1 MTILEIIAGPAIGAV
16 IGYCTNYIAVK
27 MLFRPLK
34 PIKIGNRTLPFT
46 PGIIPKGQ
54 GRMAKALGQ
63 AVGEHLLTKEDF
75 EKMLLSEDIKNAVVD
90 AVSRKAEKLKHTDAS
105 LEEFLSQYTGQ
116 EEYDLMRDK
125 LEDYITEK
133 ITEKITEGV
142 EKLDIGAI
150 IVEEGTKEIKEKF
163 KGGMLSMFL
172 NDELIQSVAAP
183 IGKKVDDYIK
193 ENGEEKIRPAVVAQL
208 AAAESK
214 SVAEWTELLPV
225 SDKKLRQIVDNIYVR
240 FVNEKAEELAEK
252 FHVAEI
258 VEEKINAMDV
268 LELENLLLGIMK
280 KELNAVVSLGAVI
293 GFVLGLLNIWI

>member
-27 MLFRPLK
+27 MLFRSLK
-34 PIKIGNRTLPFT
+34 PVRIGNKTLPFT

-54 GRMAKALGQ
+54 GRMARALGQ

-90 AVSRKAEKLKHTDAS
+90 AVLQKVEKLKGTESS
-105 LEEFLSQYTGQ
+105 LEEFLLQYTGQ

-133 ITEKITEGV
+133 ITEGV
-142 EKLDIGAI
+142 ENLDIGAI

-172 NDELIQSVAAP
+172 NDDLIQSVATP
-183 IGKKVDDYIK
+183 IGNKVDEYIK

-208 AAAESK
+208 AAAENK
-214 SVAEWTELLPV
+214 SVAQWVEIFPV
-225 SDKKLRQIVDNIYVR
+225 SDKKLRQIIENIYVK

-293 GFVLGLLNIWI
+293 GFILGLLNIWI

>member
-34 PIKIGNRTLPFT
+34 PVKIGNKTLPFT

-54 GRMAKALGQ
+54 GRIARALGQ

-90 AVSRKAEKLKHTDAS
+90 AVLQKIEKLKDTEAS

-133 ITEKITEGV
+133 ITEGV
-142 EKLDIGAI
+142 ENLDIGAI

-172 NDELIQSVAAP
+172 NDDLIQSVATP
-183 IGKKVDDYIK
+183 IGNKVDEYIK
-193 ENGEEKIRPAVVAQL
+193 ENGEEKIRPAVVAQM
-208 AAAESK
+208 AAAENK
-214 SVAEWTELLPV
+214 SVAQWVENFPV
-225 SDKKLRQIVDNIYVR
+225 SDKKFRQIIENIYVK

-293 GFVLGLLNIWI
+293 GFILGLLNIWI

>member
-34 PIKIGNRTLPFT
+34 PVKIGNKTLPFT

-54 GRMAKALGQ
+54 GRMARALGQ

-90 AVSRKAEKLKHTDAS
+90 AVLQKIEKLKDTEAS
-105 LEEFLSQYTGQ
+105 LVEFLSQYTGQ

-133 ITEKITEGV
+133 ITEGV
-142 EKLDIGAI
+142 ENLDIGAI

-172 NDELIQSVAAP
+172 NDDLIQSVATP
-183 IGKKVDDYIK
+183 IGNKVDEYIK

-208 AAAESK
+208 AAAENK
-214 SVAEWTELLPV
+214 SVAQWVEIFPV
-225 SDKKLRQIVDNIYVR
+225 SDKKFRQIIENIYVK

-293 GFVLGLLNIWI
+293 GFILGLLNIWI

>member
-34 PIKIGNRTLPFT
+34 PVKIGNKTLPFT

-54 GRMAKALGQ
+54 GRMARALGL

-90 AVSRKAEKLKHTDAS
+90 AVLQKIEKLKDTEAS

-133 ITEKITEGV
+133 ITEGV
-142 EKLDIGAI
+142 ENLDVGAI
-150 IVEEGTKEIKEKF
+150 IVEEGT
-163 KGGMLSMFL
+163 
-172 NDELIQSVAAP
+172 
-183 IGKKVDDYIK
+183 
-193 ENGEEKIRPAVVAQL
+193 
-208 AAAESK
+208 
-214 SVAEWTELLPV
+214 
-225 SDKKLRQIVDNIYVR
+225 
-240 FVNEKAEELAEK
+240 
-252 FHVAEI
+252 
-258 VEEKINAMDV
+258 
-268 LELENLLLGIMK
+268 
-280 KELNAVVSLGAVI
+280 
-293 GFVLGLLNIWI
+293 

>member
-34 PIKIGNRTLPFT
+34 PVKIGNKTLPFT

-54 GRMAKALGQ
+54 GRMARALGQ

-90 AVSRKAEKLKHTDAS
+90 AVLQKIEKLKDTEAS

-133 ITEKITEGV
+133 ITEGV
-142 EKLDIGAI
+142 ENLDVGAI
-150 IVEEGTKEIKEKF
+150 IVEEGTKKIKEKF

-172 NDELIQSVAAP
+172 NDDLIQSVATP
-183 IGKKVDDYIK
+183 IGNKVDEYIK

-208 AAAESK
+208 AAAENK
-214 SVAEWTELLPV
+214 SVAQWVEIFPV
-225 SDKKLRQIVDNIYVR
+225 SDKKFRQIIENIYVK

-293 GFVLGLLNIWI
+293 GFILGLLNIWI

>member
-34 PIKIGNRTLPFT
+34 PVKIGNKTLPFT

-54 GRMAKALGQ
+54 GRMARALGQ

-75 EKMLLSEDIKNAVVD
+75 EKMLFSEDIKNAVVD
-90 AVSRKAEKLKHTDAS
+90 AVLQKIEKLKDTEAS

-133 ITEKITEGV
+133 ITEGV
-142 EKLDIGAI
+142 ENLDIGAI

-172 NDELIQSVAAP
+172 NDDLIQSVATP
-183 IGKKVDDYIK
+183 IGNKVDEYIK

-208 AAAESK
+208 AAAENK
-214 SVAEWTELLPV
+214 SVAQWVEIFPV
-225 SDKKLRQIVDNIYVR
+225 SDKKFRQIIENIYVK

-293 GFVLGLLNIWI
+293 GFILGLLNIWI

>member
-34 PIKIGNRTLPFT
+34 PVKIGNKTLPFT

-54 GRMAKALGQ
+54 GRMARALGQ

-90 AVSRKAEKLKHTDAS
+90 AVLQKIEKLKDTEAS
-105 LEEFLSQYTGQ
+105 LEEFLLQYTGQ

-133 ITEKITEGV
+133 ITEGV
-142 EKLDIGAI
+142 ENLDVGAI

-172 NDELIQSVAAP
+172 NDDLIQSVATP
-183 IGKKVDDYIK
+183 IGNKVDEYIK

-208 AAAESK
+208 AAAENK
-214 SVAEWTELLPV
+214 SVAQWVEIFPV
-225 SDKKLRQIVDNIYVR
+225 SDKKFRQIIENIYVK

-293 GFVLGLLNIWI
+293 GFILGLLNIWI

>member
-133 ITEKITEGV
+133 ITEGV

-172 NDELIQSVAAP
+172 NDDLIQSVATP
-183 IGKKVDDYIK
+183 IGNKVDEYIK
-193 ENGEEKIRPAVVAQL
+193 ENGEEKIRSAVVAQL
-208 AAAESK
+208 AAAENK
-214 SVAEWTELLPV
+214 SMAQWVEIFPV
-225 SDKKLRQIVDNIYVR
+225 SDKKFCQIIENIYVK

-293 GFVLGLLNIWI
+293 GFILGLLNIWI

>member
-214 SVAEWTELLPV
+214 SVAEWIELLPV
-225 SDKKLRQIVDNIYVR
+225 SDKKLRQIVENIYVK

>member
-34 PIKIGNRTLPFT
+34 PVKIGNKTLPFT

-54 GRMAKALGQ
+54 GRMARALGQ

-90 AVSRKAEKLKHTDAS
+90 AVLQKIEKLKDTEAS

-133 ITEKITEGV
+133 ITEGV
-142 EKLDIGAI
+142 ENLDVGAI

-172 NDELIQSVAAP
+172 NDDLIQSVATP
-183 IGKKVDDYIK
+183 IGNKVDEYIK
-193 ENGEEKIRPAVVAQL
+193 ENVEEKIRPAVVAQL
-208 AAAESK
+208 AAAENK
-214 SVAEWTELLPV
+214 SVAQWVEIFPV
-225 SDKKLRQIVDNIYVR
+225 SDKKFRQIIENIYVK

-293 GFVLGLLNIWI
+293 GFILGLLNIWI

>member
-1 MTILEIIAGPAIGAV
+1 M
-16 IGYCTNYIAVK
+16 
-27 MLFRPLK
+27 
-34 PIKIGNRTLPFT
+34 
-46 PGIIPKGQ
+46 
-54 GRMAKALGQ
+54 
-63 AVGEHLLTKEDF
+63 GEHLLTKEDF

-125 LEDYITEK
+125 LEDY

-214 SVAEWTELLPV
+214 SVAEWIELLPV
-225 SDKKLRQIVDNIYVR
+225 SDKKLRQIVENIYVK

>member
-34 PIKIGNRTLPFT
+34 PVKIGNKTLPFT

-54 GRMAKALGQ
+54 GRMARALGQ

-90 AVSRKAEKLKHTDAS
+90 AVLQKIEKLKDTEAS

-125 LEDYITEK
+125 LKDY

-142 EKLDIGAI
+142 ENLDIGAI

-172 NDELIQSVAAP
+172 NDDLIQSVATP
-183 IGKKVDDYIK
+183 IGNKVDEYIK

-208 AAAESK
+208 AAAENK
-214 SVAEWTELLPV
+214 SVAQWVEIFPV
-225 SDKKLRQIVDNIYVR
+225 SDKKFRQIIENIYVK

-293 GFVLGLLNIWI
+293 GFILGLLNIWI

>member
-34 PIKIGNRTLPFT
+34 PVKIGNKTLPFT

-54 GRMAKALGQ
+54 GRMARALGQ

-90 AVSRKAEKLKHTDAS
+90 AVLQKIEKLKDTETS

-133 ITEKITEGV
+133 ITEGV
-142 EKLDIGAI
+142 ENLDIGAI

-172 NDELIQSVAAP
+172 NDDLIQSVATP
-183 IGKKVDDYIK
+183 IGNKVDEYIK

-208 AAAESK
+208 AAAENK
-214 SVAEWTELLPV
+214 SVAQWVEIFPV
-225 SDKKLRQIVDNIYVR
+225 SDKKFRQIIENIYVK

-293 GFVLGLLNIWI
+293 GFILGLLNIWI

>member
-34 PIKIGNRTLPFT
+34 PVKIGNKTLPFT

-54 GRMAKALGQ
+54 GRMARALGQ

-90 AVSRKAEKLKHTDAS
+90 AVLQKIEKLKDTEAS

-133 ITEKITEGV
+133 ITEGV
-142 EKLDIGAI
+142 ENLDIGAI

-172 NDELIQSVAAP
+172 NDDLIQSVATP
-183 IGKKVDDYIK
+183 IGNKVDEYIK

-208 AAAESK
+208 AAAENK
-214 SVAEWTELLPV
+214 SVAQWVEIFPV
-225 SDKKLRQIVDNIYVR
+225 SDKKFRQIIENIYVK

-258 VEEKINAMDV
+258 VEGKINAMDV

-293 GFVLGLLNIWI
+293 GFILGLLNIWI

>member
-34 PIKIGNRTLPFT
+34 PVKIGNKTLPFT

-54 GRMAKALGQ
+54 GRMARALGQ

-75 EKMLLSEDIKNAVVD
+75 KKMLLSEDIKNAVVD
-90 AVSRKAEKLKHTDAS
+90 AVLQKIEKLKDTEAS

-133 ITEKITEGV
+133 ITEGV
-142 EKLDIGAI
+142 ENLDIGAI

-172 NDELIQSVAAP
+172 NDDLIQSVATP
-183 IGKKVDDYIK
+183 IGNKVDEYIK

-208 AAAESK
+208 AAAENK
-214 SVAEWTELLPV
+214 SVAQWVEIFPV
-225 SDKKLRQIVDNIYVR
+225 SDKKFHQIIENIYVK

-293 GFVLGLLNIWI
+293 GFILGLLNIWI

>member
-34 PIKIGNRTLPFT
+34 PVKIGNKTLPFT

-54 GRMAKALGQ
+54 GRMARALGQ

-90 AVSRKAEKLKHTDAS
+90 AVLQKIEKLKDTEAS

-133 ITEKITEGV
+133 ITEGV
-142 EKLDIGAI
+142 ENLDIGAI

-172 NDELIQSVAAP
+172 NDDLIQSVATP
-183 IGKKVDDYIK
+183 IGNKVDEYIK

-208 AAAESK
+208 AAAENK
-214 SVAEWTELLPV
+214 SVAQWVEIFPV
-225 SDKKLRQIVDNIYVR
+225 SDKKFRQIIENIYVK

-258 VEEKINAMDV
+258 VEEKINAMNV

-293 GFVLGLLNIWI
+293 GFILGLLNIWI

>member
-1 MTILEIIAGPAIGAV
+1 MAILEIIAGPAIGAV

-34 PIKIGNRTLPFT
+34 PVKIGSKTLPFT

-54 GRMAKALGQ
+54 SRMAKALGQ

-75 EKMLLSEDIKNAVVD
+75 EKILLSEDIKNTVVD
-90 AVSRKAEKLKHTDAS
+90 AVLQKIEKIKTTDVS

-116 EEYDLMRDK
+116 EEYDFMRDR
-125 LEDYITEK
+125 LEDCITKK
-133 ITEKITEGV
+133 IAEGI

-150 IVEEGTKEIKEKF
+150 IVEEGKKEIKEKF
-163 KGGMLSMFL
+163 KGGMISMFL

-183 IGKKVDDYIK
+183 IGKKVDEYIK
-193 ENGEEKIRPAVVAQL
+193 ENGEEKIRPEVVAQM
-208 AAAESK
+208 AMVGNQ
-214 SVAEWTELLPV
+214 SVCQWVEMLSITNQ
-225 SDKKLRQIVDNIYVR
+225 RIYQIVENVYVK
-240 FVNEKAEELAEK
+240 FVNEKAQEMAEK
-252 FHVAEI
+252 FHVAEV

-280 KELNAVVSLGAVI
+280 KELNAVVNLGAFI

>member
-34 PIKIGNRTLPFT
+34 PVKIGNKTLPFT

-54 GRMAKALGQ
+54 GRMARALGQ

-75 EKMLLSEDIKNAVVD
+75 EKMLLSEDIKNAIVD
-90 AVSRKAEKLKHTDAS
+90 AVSQKVEKLKDTEIS
-105 LEEFLSQYTGQ
+105 LEAFLSQYTGQ

-133 ITEKITEGV
+133 ITEGV
-142 EKLDIGAI
+142 ENLDIGAI

-172 NDELIQSVAAP
+172 NDDLIQSVATP
-183 IGKKVDDYIK
+183 IGNKVDEYIK

-208 AAAESK
+208 AAAENK
-214 SVAEWTELLPV
+214 SVAQWAELLPV
-225 SDKKLRQIVDNIYVR
+225 SDKKICQIVESIYVK

-293 GFVLGLLNIWI
+293 GFLLGLLNIWI

>member
-34 PIKIGNRTLPFT
+34 PVKIGNKTLPFT

-54 GRMAKALGQ
+54 GRMARALGQ

-90 AVSRKAEKLKHTDAS
+90 AVLQKIEKLKDTEAS

-125 LEDYITEK
+125 LEDYITEN
-133 ITEKITEGV
+133 ITEGV
-142 EKLDIGAI
+142 ENLDVGAI

-172 NDELIQSVAAP
+172 NDDLIQSVATP
-183 IGKKVDDYIK
+183 IGNKVDEYIK
-193 ENGEEKIRPAVVAQL
+193 ENGEEKIRPAVVAQR
-208 AAAESK
+208 AAAENK
-214 SVAEWTELLPV
+214 SVAQWVEIFPV
-225 SDKKLRQIVDNIYVR
+225 SDKKFRQIIENIYVK

-293 GFVLGLLNIWI
+293 GFILGLLNIWI

>member
-34 PIKIGNRTLPFT
+34 PVKIGNKTLPFT

-75 EKMLLSEDIKNAVVD
+75 EKMLLSDDIKNAVVD
-90 AVSRKAEKLKHTDAS
+90 AVSQKAEKLRVADIP

-133 ITEKITEGV
+133 ITEGV

-150 IVEEGTKEIKEKF
+150 IVEEGTKEVKERF
-163 KGGMLSMFL
+163 KGGMLAMFL
-172 NDELIQSVAAP
+172 NDDLIQSVAAP
-183 IGKKVDDYIK
+183 IGKKVDEYIK
-193 ENGEEKIRPAVVAQL
+193 ENGEEKIRPAVVAQM

-214 SVAEWTELLPV
+214 TVAQWAEVIPV
-225 SDKKLRQIVDNIYVR
+225 SDKKICQIVENVYVK

-293 GFVLGLLNIWI
+293 GFILGLLNIWI

>member
-34 PIKIGNRTLPFT
+34 PVKIGNKTLPFT

-54 GRMAKALGQ
+54 GRMARALGQ
-63 AVGEHLLTKEDF
+63 AVGEYLLTKEDF

-90 AVSRKAEKLKHTDAS
+90 AVLQKIEKLKDTEAS

-133 ITEKITEGV
+133 ITEGV
-142 EKLDIGAI
+142 ENLDIGAI

-172 NDELIQSVAAP
+172 NDDLIQSVATP
-183 IGKKVDDYIK
+183 IGNKVDEYIK

-208 AAAESK
+208 AAAENK
-214 SVAEWTELLPV
+214 SVAQWVEIFPV
-225 SDKKLRQIVDNIYVR
+225 SDKKFRQIIENIYVK

-293 GFVLGLLNIWI
+293 GFILGLLNIWI

>member
-34 PIKIGNRTLPFT
+34 PVKIGNKTLPFT

-54 GRMAKALGQ
+54 GRMARALGQ

-75 EKMLLSEDIKNAVVD
+75 EKMLFSEDIKNAVVD
-90 AVSRKAEKLKHTDAS
+90 AVLQKIEKLKDTEAS

-133 ITEKITEGV
+133 ITEGV
-142 EKLDIGAI
+142 ENLDIGAI

-172 NDELIQSVAAP
+172 NDDLIQSVATP
-183 IGKKVDDYIK
+183 IGNKVDEYIK

-208 AAAESK
+208 AAAENK
-214 SVAEWTELLPV
+214 SVAQWVEIFPV
-225 SDKKLRQIVDNIYVR
+225 SDKKFHQIIENIYVK

-293 GFVLGLLNIWI
+293 GFILGLLNIWI

>member
-34 PIKIGNRTLPFT
+34 PVKIGNKTLPFT

-54 GRMAKALGQ
+54 GRMARALGQ

-75 EKMLLSEDIKNAVVD
+75 EKMLFSEDIKNAVVD
-90 AVSRKAEKLKHTDAS
+90 AVLQKIEKLKDTEAS

-133 ITEKITEGV
+133 ITEGV
-142 EKLDIGAI
+142 ENLDIGAI

-172 NDELIQSVAAP
+172 NDDLIQSVATP
-183 IGKKVDDYIK
+183 IGNKVDEYIK

-208 AAAESK
+208 AAAENK
-214 SVAEWTELLPV
+214 SVAQWVEIFPV
-225 SDKKLRQIVDNIYVR
+225 SDK

-293 GFVLGLLNIWI
+293 GFILGLLNIWI

>member
-225 SDKKLRQIVDNIYVR
+225 SDKKLRQIVENIYVK

-252 FHVAEI
+252 FYVAEI

>member
-34 PIKIGNRTLPFT
+34 PVKIGNKTLPFT

-54 GRMAKALGQ
+54 GRMARALGQ

-75 EKMLLSEDIKNAVVD
+75 EKMLLSEDIKNAVLD
-90 AVSRKAEKLKHTDAS
+90 AVLQKIEKLKDTEAS
-105 LEEFLSQYTGQ
+105 LEKFLSQYTGQ

-133 ITEKITEGV
+133 ITEGV
-142 EKLDIGAI
+142 ENLDIGAI

-172 NDELIQSVAAP
+172 NDDLIQSVATP
-183 IGKKVDDYIK
+183 IGNKVDEYIK

-208 AAAESK
+208 AAAENK
-214 SVAEWTELLPV
+214 SVAQWVEIFPV
-225 SDKKLRQIVDNIYVR
+225 SDKKFRQIIENIYVK

-293 GFVLGLLNIWI
+293 GFILGLLNIWI

>member
-34 PIKIGNRTLPFT
+34 PVKTGNKTLPFT

-54 GRMAKALGQ
+54 GRMARALGQ

-90 AVSRKAEKLKHTDAS
+90 AVLQKIEKLKDTEAS

-133 ITEKITEGV
+133 ITEGV
-142 EKLDIGAI
+142 ENLDIGAI

-172 NDELIQSVAAP
+172 NDDLIQSVATP
-183 IGKKVDDYIK
+183 IGNKVDEYIK

-208 AAAESK
+208 AAAENK
-214 SVAEWTELLPV
+214 SVAQWVEIFPV
-225 SDKKLRQIVDNIYVR
+225 SDKKFRQIIENIYVK

-293 GFVLGLLNIWI
+293 GFILGLLNIWI

>member
-34 PIKIGNRTLPFT
+34 PVRIGNKTLPFT

-54 GRMAKALGQ
+54 GRMARALGQ

-90 AVSRKAEKLKHTDAS
+90 AVLQKVEKLKGTESS
-105 LEEFLSQYTGQ
+105 LEEFLLQYTGQ

-133 ITEKITEGV
+133 ITEGV
-142 EKLDIGAI
+142 ENLDIGAI

-172 NDELIQSVAAP
+172 NDDLIQSVATP
-183 IGKKVDDYIK
+183 IGNKVDEYIK

-208 AAAESK
+208 AAAENK
-214 SVAEWTELLPV
+214 SVAQWVENFPV
-225 SDKKLRQIVDNIYVR
+225 SDKKLRQIIENIYVK

-293 GFVLGLLNIWI
+293 GFILGLLNIWI

>member
-34 PIKIGNRTLPFT
+34 PVKIGNKTLPFT

-54 GRMAKALGQ
+54 GRMARALGQ

-90 AVSRKAEKLKHTDAS
+90 AVLQKIEKLKDTEAS
-105 LEEFLSQYTGQ
+105 LVEFLSQYTGQ

-133 ITEKITEGV
+133 ITEGV
-142 EKLDIGAI
+142 ENLDIGAI

-172 NDELIQSVAAP
+172 NDDLIQSVATP
-183 IGKKVDDYIK
+183 IGNKVDEYIK
-193 ENGEEKIRPAVVAQL
+193 ENREEKIRPAVVAQL
-208 AAAESK
+208 AAAENK
-214 SVAEWTELLPV
+214 SVAQWVEIFPV
-225 SDKKLRQIVDNIYVR
+225 SDKKFRQIIENIYVK

-293 GFVLGLLNIWI
+293 GFILGLLNIWI

>member
-34 PIKIGNRTLPFT
+34 PVKIGNKTLPFT

-54 GRMAKALGQ
+54 GRMARALGQ

-90 AVSRKAEKLKHTDAS
+90 AVLQKIEKLKDTEAS

-133 ITEKITEGV
+133 ITEGV
-142 EKLDIGAI
+142 ENLDVGAI

-172 NDELIQSVAAP
+172 NDDIIQSVATP
-183 IGKKVDDYIK
+183 IGNKVDEYIK

-208 AAAESK
+208 AAAENK
-214 SVAEWTELLPV
+214 SVAQWVEIFPV
-225 SDKKLRQIVDNIYVR
+225 SDKKFRQIIENIYVK

-293 GFVLGLLNIWI
+293 GFILGLLNIWI

>member
-34 PIKIGNRTLPFT
+34 PVKIGNKTLPFT

-54 GRMAKALGQ
+54 GRMARALGQ

-75 EKMLLSEDIKNAVVD
+75 EKMLLSEEIKNAVVD
-90 AVSRKAEKLKHTDAS
+90 AVLQKIEKLKDTEAS

-133 ITEKITEGV
+133 ITEGV
-142 EKLDIGAI
+142 ENLDVGAI

-172 NDELIQSVAAP
+172 NDDLIQSVATP
-183 IGKKVDDYIK
+183 IGNKVDEYIK

-208 AAAESK
+208 AAAENK
-214 SVAEWTELLPV
+214 SVAQWVEIFPV
-225 SDKKLRQIVDNIYVR
+225 SDKKFRQIIENIYVK

-293 GFVLGLLNIWI
+293 GFILGLLNIWI

>member
-34 PIKIGNRTLPFT
+34 PVKIGNKTLPFT

-54 GRMAKALGQ
+54 GRMARALGQ

-90 AVSRKAEKLKHTDAS
+90 AVLQKIEKLKDTEAS

-133 ITEKITEGV
+133 ITEGV
-142 EKLDIGAI
+142 ENLDVGAI

-163 KGGMLSMFL
+163 KRGMLSMFL
-172 NDELIQSVAAP
+172 NDDLIQSVATP
-183 IGKKVDDYIK
+183 IGNKVDEYIK

-208 AAAESK
+208 AAAENK
-214 SVAEWTELLPV
+214 SVAQWVEIFPV
-225 SDKKLRQIVDNIYVR
+225 SDKKFRQIIENIYVK

-293 GFVLGLLNIWI
+293 GFILGLLNIWI

>member
-34 PIKIGNRTLPFT
+34 PVKIGNKTLPFT

-54 GRMAKALGQ
+54 GRMARALGQ

-90 AVSRKAEKLKHTDAS
+90 AVLQKIENLKDTEVS

-133 ITEKITEGV
+133 ITEGV
-142 EKLDIGAI
+142 ENLDIGAI

-172 NDELIQSVAAP
+172 NDDLIQSVATP
-183 IGKKVDDYIK
+183 IGNKVDEYIK

-208 AAAESK
+208 AAAENK
-214 SVAEWTELLPV
+214 SVAQWVEIFPV
-225 SDKKLRQIVDNIYVR
+225 SDKKFRQIIENIYVK

-293 GFVLGLLNIWI
+293 GFILGLLNIWI

>member
-225 SDKKLRQIVDNIYVR
+225 SDKKLRQIVENIYVR

>member
-34 PIKIGNRTLPFT
+34 PVKIGNKTLPFT

-75 EKMLLSEDIKNAVVD
+75 EKMLLSDDIKNAVVD
-90 AVSRKAEKLKHTDAS
+90 AVSQKTEKLRVADIP

-133 ITEKITEGV
+133 ITEGV

-150 IVEEGTKEIKEKF
+150 IVEEGTKEVKERF
-163 KGGMLSMFL
+163 KGGMLAMFL
-172 NDELIQSVAAP
+172 NDDLIQSVAAP
-183 IGKKVDDYIK
+183 IGKKVDEYIK
-193 ENGEEKIRPAVVAQL
+193 ENGEEKIRPAVVAQM

-214 SVAEWTELLPV
+214 TVAQWAEVIPV
-225 SDKKLRQIVDNIYVR
+225 SDKKICQIVENVYVK

-293 GFVLGLLNIWI
+293 GFILGLLNIWI